1 MPLKF
6 FFFCFAFLQFKG
18 SKVCNVENVI
28 ELGLVLYTL
37 ENAKLRPVSRNHGI
51 LCLSLKIREIS
62 AYFPCQ
68 TYKKWP
74 QSEYN
79 QGQATF
85 RISCRFRKTK
95 LF

>member
-51 LCLSLKIREIS
+51 LSLSLKIREIS

-68 TYKKWP
+68 TYKNGLRVSTIKNFMQIP
-74 QSEYN
+74 ESK
-79 QGQATF
+79 TF
-85 RISCRFRKTK
+85 
-95 LF
+95 